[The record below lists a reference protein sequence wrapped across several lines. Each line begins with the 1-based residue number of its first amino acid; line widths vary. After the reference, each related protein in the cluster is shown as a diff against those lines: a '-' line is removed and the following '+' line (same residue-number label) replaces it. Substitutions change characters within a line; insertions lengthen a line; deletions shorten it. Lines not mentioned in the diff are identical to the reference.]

1 MRKIG
6 FTLAE
11 VLITLA
17 IVGIIAALTIPGL
30 SRNVSQKTI
39 GPTLAKAINNLNT
52 VNKEALDAS
61 GRTSLDSI
69 DSNYIFILETYM
81 TGMRIR
87 GNTSYL
93 SNDGIS
99 YSIPKESFETITLTP
114 DDGTDCS
121 KLEGE
126 EKTKCLS
133 ANFDK
138 EIFKE
143 RYSGKYWPV
152 TIDINGDKGKNA
164 EAKGYEQF
172 LVYVDS
178 FGRVVLAGGEEAELY
193 GATGAKNLDCTTAT
207 TKDEHCTATVAK
219 YNWEVTY

>member
-1 MRKIG
+1 MKKLG

-11 VLITLA
+11 VLITLT
-17 IVGIIAALTIPGL
+17 IVGVIAAMTIPGL

-39 GPTLAKAINNLNT
+39 GPSLAKAINNLNT

-69 DSNYIFILETYM
+69 DSNYILILETYM
-81 TGMRIR
+81 NGMRIR
-87 GNTSYL
+87 GNLAYL

-99 YSIPKESFETITLTP
+99 YSIPEASYSTITETP

-121 KLEGE
+121 TLEGDA
-126 EKTKCLS
+126 KTACL
-133 ANFDK
+133 AAKFDK
-138 EIFKE
+138 EVFKE
-143 RYSGKYWPV
+143 KYSGKYWPV

-219 YNWEVTY
+219 HNWEVTY